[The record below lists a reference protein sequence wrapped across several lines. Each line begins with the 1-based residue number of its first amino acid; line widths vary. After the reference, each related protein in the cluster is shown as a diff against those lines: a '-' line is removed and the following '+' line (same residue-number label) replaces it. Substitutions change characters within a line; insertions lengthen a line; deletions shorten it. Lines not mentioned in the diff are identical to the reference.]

1 MKTIQFT
8 GIDTPA
14 SRIGLGCMGMSEFYG
29 PSDDAQSLKV
39 LERAL
44 EIGVN
49 FLDTADMYGSG
60 RNEALL
66 SHILK
71 DKRDAVLLATKCGF
85 VRGEDPRDRRID
97 TSPAYI
103 KSACEASLKRLGVD
117 VIDLYYL
124 HRLDGET
131 PIEDSMGA
139 LKDLAAAG
147 KIRAAGL
154 SEVSAETL
162 RKAHKTFPVSAVQSE
177 YSLTSREPESN
188 GVLKACAD
196 LGTRFVAYSP
206 LGRGLL
212 AGAFRS
218 EDDLSEDDSRR
229 SGYFPR
235 FVGANLKKNLGLAD
249 QVAAVAQKRS
259 ATPAQIALA
268 WLLTKP
274 GVAPIPGTRKIERLE
289 ENAGAD
295 TVYLADDDI
304 AELET
309 ALPPGAA
316 EGGRYHESMMGTL
329 DR

>member
-1 MKTIQFT
+1 MKTIDLT
-8 GIDTPA
+8 GVDTPA
-14 SRIGLGCMGMSEFYG
+14 SHIGLGCMGMSEFYG
-29 PSDDAQSLKV
+29 PSDDAESMKV

-49 FLDTADMYGSG
+49 FLDTADMYGAG
-60 RNEALL
+60 RNEELIAR
-66 SHILK
+66 ILPGR
-71 DKRDAVLLATKCGF
+71 RDRIVLATKCGI

-103 KSACEASLKRLGVD
+103 KTACEASLKRLCVET
-117 VIDLYYL
+117 IDLYYL

-139 LKDLAAAG
+139 LKDLAEAG

-162 RKAHKTFPVSAVQSE
+162 RKAHETFPVSAVQSE

-188 GVLKACAD
+188 GVLQACAD

-218 EDDLSEDDSRR
+218 EEDLAEDDSRR

-235 FVGANLKKNLGLAD
+235 FVGENLKTNLGLAD
-249 QVAAVAQKRS
+249 QVAAIAKTRG

-274 GVAPIPGTRKIERLE
+274 GVVPIPGTRKIDRLE
-289 ENAGAD
+289 ENAAAGGI
-295 TVYLADDDI
+295 YLSDDDI
-304 AELET
+304 ANLET

-316 EGGRYHESMMGTL
+316 QGGRYHESMMGTV